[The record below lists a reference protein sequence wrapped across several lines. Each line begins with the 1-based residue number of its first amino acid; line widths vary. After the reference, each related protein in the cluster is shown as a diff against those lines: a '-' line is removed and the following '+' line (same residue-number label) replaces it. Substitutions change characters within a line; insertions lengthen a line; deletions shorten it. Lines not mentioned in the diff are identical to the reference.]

1 MRIAI
6 YIRVSTTRQA
16 EEGFSLAAQQ
26 KTLEEY
32 CKSHNHSI
40 VNIYADEGISAK
52 DIQHREMFKLM
63 LEDAKS
69 KKFDAILVWK
79 LTRFTRSVKDLINVC
94 DELEA
99 YNVALISYSESFD
112 TSTPNG
118 RLMRNLLGVIAQWE
132 REIISENVRF
142 ANREKIE
149 QGNSLATCVLGYD
162 LIDKTFKINSNESKL
177 VQRIFDMYIELQNLS
192 EVAKRLNRAG
202 FTGKNGHEFTAQS
215 ILIILTNVFYCG
227 YNRSHNKVFRGNQAS
242 IISVKKFNRVQK
254 IVESKA
260 KKTGRRRTTK
270 LIFLP

>member
-26 KTLEEY
+26 KTLEDY
-32 CKSHNHSI
+32 CKTHNHSV
-40 VNIYADEGISAK
+40 VNVYADEGISAK
-52 DIQHREMFKLM
+52 DIQHREMFKQM
-63 LEDAKS
+63 
-69 KKFDAILVWK
+69 
-79 LTRFTRSVKDLINVC
+79 
-94 DELEA
+94 LEA

-162 LIDKTFKINSNESKL
+162 LIDKAFKINSNESKL

-202 FTGKNGHEFTAQS
+202 FTGKNGREFTAQS

-227 YNRSHNKVFRGNQAS
+227 YNRSHDKVFRGNQAS

-254 IVESKA
+254 IVEA